1 MPRAPPQSPS
11 ASAAPLT
18 SVSTATG
25 TENAPARGSRATRSQ
40 RRFGVATMQ
49 PKEEER
55 GSRSSGPKLARPSAR
70 KPCSACHCFSTA
82 SMAARVSVG
91 PRVGTRISPR
101 MSLGPAASRQTHFVP
116 PSSTPAT
123 SGASLIGIDARASA
137 ALMRDAWPSPRVLAA
152 VVVVEPARV
161 LRSQPF
167 DQPPHGAHALL
178 RRQRRAASAH
188 VGLDPSGVDHDAGD
202 ALARQIDRSAAH
214 HHVHRRLGR
223 RGRNVAAGGVV
234 RERPHAAGDRD
245 YRPTRA
251 LSDPLEKRFGHA
263 RRTQDVYVEH
273 MLPVVVVDRADGLVR
288 LSHDAGAVDQHVD
301 GALVALHGSSL
312 DAACVGDI
320 YIDEAEPALD
330 VRHQAPQ
337 RLRGVRI
344 SATGENAPAVN
355 GILPREFEPDSAV
368 RSGDQYRVH
377 RGRAPWMS
385 LANQTEYTSPAQVR
399 LSPP

>member
-1 MPRAPPQSPS
+1 
-11 ASAAPLT
+11 
-18 SVSTATG
+18 
-25 TENAPARGSRATRSQ
+25 
-40 RRFGVATMQ
+40 
-49 PKEEER
+49 
-55 GSRSSGPKLARPSAR
+55 SRSSGPKLARPSAR

-223 RGRNVAAGGVV
+223 PVRNVAAGSVV

-263 RRTQDVYVEH
+263 RRPSTAYCRANSSPIPRFA
-273 MLPVVVVDRADGLVR
+273 PVTSTVFI
-288 LSHDAGAVDQHVD
+288 
-301 GALVALHGSSL
+301 
-312 DAACVGDI
+312 AA
-320 YIDEAEPALD
+320 
-330 VRHQAPQ
+330 
-337 RLRGVRI
+337 
-344 SATGENAPAVN
+344 
-355 GILPREFEPDSAV
+355 
-368 RSGDQYRVH
+368 
-377 RGRAPWMS
+377 GRAPWIS
-385 LANQTEYTSPAQVR
+385 LANQTEYTSPPRSGSRHPERAR
-399 LSPP
+399 DLRSS